1 MCRVPGVC
9 LDFSSRIHP
18 ACPANKRTPGLR
30 EGDCPSEPLA
40 SPGRLMLH
48 FSAWVWVLWPGW
60 CMASTLYGMLA
71 AGMWGCFLLVSILC
85 QCCLRKDNMAV
96 PLQSSTMEDTHT
108 TSVVWTEEEGCGLP
122 WDLEQDCRTPNI
134 YDARYFKKFIRVGT
148 ATRSAR
154 CRSGRVAQPSS
165 PRPCVLVEEEAEK
178 A

>member
-1 MCRVPGVC
+1 MCRAPGVC

-71 AGMWGCFLLVSILC
+71 AGMWGCFLLVSILRK
-85 QCCLRKDNMAV
+85 CCLRKDNMAV
-96 PLQSSTMEDTHT
+96 PFSCCFAKLRHGGHSYYISGLDGGGRLRATLGFRTRLQNPQH
-108 TSVVWTEEEGCGLP
+108 L
-122 WDLEQDCRTPNI
+122 
-134 YDARYFKKFIRVGT
+134 
-148 ATRSAR
+148 
-154 CRSGRVAQPSS
+154 
-165 PRPCVLVEEEAEK
+165 
-178 A
+178 